1 MTSDDLHQQ
10 LTQLHQELSTV
21 HQVDEPNREMLIKL
35 MQDITNVLSGET
47 TDNDAAAAPSSDS
60 IRALMADFETEHPKL
75 AQALGQLADGLANLG
90 I

>member
-1 MTSDDLHQQ
+1 MNSDHLREH

-21 HQVDEPNREMLIKL
+21 HQVDEPTKEMLVTLLK
-35 MQDITNVLSGET
+35 DITNVLSGEASSDDSST
-47 TDNDAAAAPSSDS
+47 APSSDS
-60 IRALMADFETEHPKL
+60 IRAMMADFETEHPKL